1 MSPKPLS
8 SYDEGQLPLQ
18 AKSESVLKYEE
29 KESDVKDGDLPN
41 NSYELCMTIY
51 IGPCKTNRSEEN
63 HHCGRNSK
71 EIRLPYAN
79 MVVSP
84 KPHNYMGLL
93 GQKNYKDITFSVQI
107 FGTDNKSLIVTRTDC
122 DKGWDFDLQL
132 KAYYSKKSVGTSYKE
147 FEYELKSRDSELK
160 ISLHPLQTIRCIP
173 KALIFTDENIT
184 AKIPKIPA
192 GVSKLYGLRGLITSR
207 FANAKSR
214 SSNSITG
221 TTSSS
226 SHSFSE
232 YAYVGKEETK
242 GELILGAYSSKII
255 HFSLGEYGNKITVKK
270 GTCLAMSSDIKV
282 FDSSLDL
289 DGHFHSL
296 VGYGDVFIQVGMS
309 TKKIILQDD
318 KDILCVKDNCVIAF
332 TQDMKSKS
340 ELTDDFCGIVLSKTI
355 IARTLVG
362 PGIVWLTHT
371 RADIIGFEREGIRI
385 TSGMGDGMVPGSASI
400 GTRSCNSRMMDES
413 HSSTCSELMS
423 FASNDFS
430 LTSTEWSVE
439 DSERLREEEANVKKQ
454 KSRIEEARLRIQ
466 EARLLQ
472 KRQQERCGDEK
483 DEKNILEKDS
493 KLRTEVGEATDPE
506 AADRIIMKTQ
516 EKDEEASVTFEK
528 VGTGRRHAESPTLL
542 RKLEEAEQN
551 SRAKEVEEELSRI
564 REEKDNQLREVAR
577 LRAEKR
583 IRVEKR
589 RKLEEKRKLEKAE
602 AVRLQVEEKRKVE
615 QAETNRLKA
624 EERIRFEKKRKEK
637 EQRRLESTKAVR
649 LVQAEEQARL
659 RKQKK
664 EEEERKAEAARLQ
677 AEKRIRLQ
685 KQKEKEEKRKIKE
698 LEEKASLERKL
709 KQEKQLLSRL
719 AKLQE
724 EIKAKL
730 QQQKMRNG
738 GGKLLFD
745 RSQSG
750 AHPRNSDILKDEQTD
765 SLSSSPQT
773 DSLSSSPRTDS
784 LSSSPQTDSLS
795 SSPRAD
801 THDSDHNEDSLSTDP
816 IGDDSIESE
825 DWNIDYDFSDGIFMP
840 VNYVVV
846 NKQSEGSESEI
857 SSMSGNQHLSGSNGN
872 LRKVNKQQQNQKS
885 GIAVFSKCNSSVS
898 SNTSSLLSMESS
910 LGPNETDL
918 RLSNMQS
925 KPMQERRQKMQLA
938 KEIYQKYIQT
948 D

>member
-18 AKSESVLKYEE
+18 AKNESVLKSNEN
-29 KESDVKDGDLPN
+29 ESDVKDFDLPN
-41 NSYELCMTIY
+41 NSNGLSMTIY
-51 IGPCKTNRSEEN
+51 IGPCKTKRSEEN
-63 HHCGRNSK
+63 HQCGRNSK
-71 EIRLPYAN
+71 EIRLPFAN

-84 KPHNYMGLL
+84 KPHNYMDLL

-122 DKGWDFDLQL
+122 DRGWDFDLQL
-132 KAYYSKKSVGTSYKE
+132 KAYYSKKAVGTCHKE
-147 FEYELKSRDSELK
+147 FEFELKSRDSELK

-184 AKIPKIPA
+184 AKIPQNPA
-192 GVSKLYGLRGLITSR
+192 GVSKIYGLRGLITSR
-207 FANAKSR
+207 FANTKSR
-214 SSNSITG
+214 SSNTITG
-221 TTSSS
+221 ATSSS
-226 SHSFSE
+226 CHSLTE

-242 GELILGAYSSKII
+242 GELILGAYNSKII

-282 FDSSLDL
+282 FESSLDL

-296 VGYGDVFIQVGMS
+296 VGYGDVFIQVGLS

-318 KDILCVKDNCVIAF
+318 KDILYVKDHCVIAF
-332 TQDMKSKS
+332 TQDMKSMS
-340 ELTDDFCGIVLSKTI
+340 ELTDDFCGLILSKMI

-371 RADIIGFEREGIRI
+371 RAGIIGFERDGIRI

-413 HSSTCSELMS
+413 QSSACSEFMS
-423 FASNDFS
+423 FESNDIS

-439 DSERLREEEANVKKQ
+439 DSERLREEEAKVKKQ
-454 KSRIEEARLRIQ
+454 KSRIEEARMRIQ

-472 KRQQERCGDEK
+472 KKQQEK

-493 KLRTEVGEATDPE
+493 DLRAEVAGETTNLE
-506 AADRIIMKTQ
+506 VADRIIVKTQ
-516 EKDEEASVTFEK
+516 EKDEEKSVKLEK
-528 VGTGRRHAESPTLL
+528 AGTGRRHAAGLALL

-551 SRAKEVEEELSRI
+551 GPAKEIEEELSRI

-577 LRAEKR
+577 LQAEKR
-583 IRVEKR
+583 IRIEKR
-589 RKLEEKRKLEKAE
+589 RKLEEKRKLENAE
-602 AVRLQVEEKRKVE
+602 AVRLQIEEKRKVE

-624 EERIRFEKKRKEK
+624 EERIRLEKKRKEK

-649 LVQAEEQARL
+649 LIQAEEQARL

-698 LEEKASLERKL
+698 LEEKASLQKKL

-738 GGKLLFD
+738 GGKILID
-745 RSQSG
+745 RSQPG
-750 AHPRNSDILKDEQTD
+750 AHTRNSDILKDEQTD

-795 SSPRAD
+795 SSPQTDSLSSSPRTD
-801 THDSDHNEDSLSTDP
+801 SHDSDHNGDSLSTDP

-825 DWNIDYDFSDGIFMP
+825 DWNIDYDFSDGVLMP
-840 VNYVVV
+840 INYVVV
-846 NKQSEGSESEI
+846 KKQSEGSESEN
-857 SSMSGNQHLSGSNGN
+857 SSMTGNQHLSGSTDN
-872 LRKVNKQQQNQKS
+872 LRKVSKQQQNQKS
-885 GIAVFSKCNSSVS
+885 EITISSRCNSSVS
-898 SNTSSLLSMESS
+898 SNTSSLLSMDER
-910 LGPNETDL
+910 DL
-918 RLSNMQS
+918 RLYNMQS

-938 KEIYQKYIQT
+938 KEIYQKYVQT